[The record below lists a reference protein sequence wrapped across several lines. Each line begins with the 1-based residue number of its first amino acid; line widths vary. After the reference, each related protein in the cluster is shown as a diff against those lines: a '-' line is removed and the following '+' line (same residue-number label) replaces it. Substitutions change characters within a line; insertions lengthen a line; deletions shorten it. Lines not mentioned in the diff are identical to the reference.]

1 MNNRNKNSRSLIGED
16 GLDDKALGAVVGG
29 AAKTAVPGMA
39 AGGINEIANA
49 AHSAAH
55 EIEGAFGSVGAAFGG
70 AHGPAASAGVV
81 VAHSSPVDTV
91 VGSQAAAGISA
102 GASAANNAA
111 HAIEGAFG
119 SVGAAF
125 GGAHGPAA
133 SAGSVV
139 VAHSSP
145 VDTVVGSQAAA
156 GISAGASAANNAAHA
171 IEGAFGSVGAAL
183 GGAHG
188 PGSVVVAHSSPVD
201 TVVGSHAA
209 GGISA
214 GASAANNAAH
224 AIESAFASGGHGPVV
239 AAHSSP
245 VDTLIAGVAAGGHVT
260 TAVADG
266 FSEAGNAARA
276 IESAFS
282 SW

>member
-1 MNNRNKNSRSLIGED
+1 MPVAARRRTGSYNRNRFDHRIVRGAPKARETAVNCSITSLGADASASPAEPLPTSLDATAGARPLCRDHSRRGFHHLAKRIIDMNNRNKNSRSLIGED

-91 VGSQAAAGISA
+91 VGS
-102 GASAANNAA
+102 
-111 HAIEGAFG
+111 
-119 SVGAAF
+119 
-125 GGAHGPAA
+125 
-133 SAGSVV
+133 
-139 VAHSSP
+139 
-145 VDTVVGSQAAA
+145 
-156 GISAGASAANNAAHA
+156 
-171 IEGAFGSVGAAL
+171 
-183 GGAHG
+183 
-188 PGSVVVAHSSPVD
+188 
-201 TVVGSHAA
+201 HAA

>member
-119 SVGAAF
+119 SVGAA
-125 GGAHGPAA
+125 
-133 SAGSVV
+133 
-139 VAHSSP
+139 
-145 VDTVVGSQAAA
+145 
-156 GISAGASAANNAAHA
+156 
-171 IEGAFGSVGAAL
+171 L

-201 TVVGSHAA
+201 TVAGSHAA

>member
-171 IEGAFGSVGAAL
+171 IE
-183 GGAHG
+183 
-188 PGSVVVAHSSPVD
+188 
-201 TVVGSHAA
+201 
-209 GGISA
+209 
-214 GASAANNAAH
+214 
-224 AIESAFASGGHGPVV
+224 SAFASGGHGPVV